1 MGTLQDGLLQD
12 AYRNQEYHQACG
24 MMSAISRGMSISN
37 PISSTPDVAVIVC
50 TRNRAEHL
58 AEMLPSF
65 AQLYIPAGLTVD
77 AIIVDNGST
86 DATQAMIAEKTQGCD
101 WIRSVYEAKPGL
113 SNARNAGIGATSAP
127 IVLFTDDDVRIPADW
142 LAGMAQMFSD
152 QDTHIVQGHI
162 VLAESILLPW
172 MEWVHR
178 AGLAEFIADE
188 SKTVIGANFGFRRAA
203 WEQVGGF
210 DPRFG
215 SGTAI
220 GFGDDTLFGHQ
231 VRRQFG
237 DVAIYSGAPIV
248 HYPDTS
254 RLTRESLLKRTQLGA
269 ISELWVAAALGEPLP
284 YQATRPVLLNQLA
297 YAMKTL
303 KARLLHNGSPLT
315 QDELYGYYSLVM
327 SLEAGAY
334 TDAKRALGMAA

>member
-1 MGTLQDGLLQD
+1 MCTVLQPVLDS
-12 AYRNQEYHQACG
+12 CG
-24 MMSAISRGMSISN
+24 MKVADEPAMSMSTH
-37 PISSTPDVAVIVC
+37 PQGTPDVAVIIC

-58 AEMLPSF
+58 KEMLPTL
-65 AQLYIPAGLTVD
+65 AKLYIPAGLSVD

-86 DATQAMIAEKTQGCD
+86 DATQGVIAEVTSSCG
-101 WIRSVYEAKPGL
+101 WVRSVFEEKPGL
-113 SNARNAGIGATSAP
+113 SNARNAGVEATTAP
-127 IVLFTDDDVRIPADW
+127 IVLFTDDDVRIPTDW
-142 LAGMAQMFSD
+142 LTGMYQMFVNPD
-152 QDTHIVQGHI
+152 VHIIQGHI

-178 AGLAEFIADE
+178 AGLAEFTGDE
-188 SKTVIGANFGFRRAA
+188 AKTVVGANFGFRRAA
-203 WEQVGGF
+203 WERIGGF

-231 VRRQFG
+231 VRRLFG
-237 DVAIYSGAPIV
+237 DIAVYSGSPIL
-248 HYPDTS
+248 HHPETS

-269 ISELWVAAALGEPLP
+269 VSELWIAAALGEPIP
-284 YQATRPVLLNQLA
+284 HQATRPALINRLIFA
-297 YAMKTL
+297 T
-303 KARLLHNGSPLT
+303 KALRSRLLHNGSPLT

-334 TDAKRALGMAA
+334 DEAKVALGIAA